1 MTHFFRKRVASFV
14 DLDSMKEMKDP
25 GSNRSRNNVKSYLT
39 KTFGKNS
46 DSLVKCLVC
55 ERTSYLDDCKKKME
69 KDVEERSKRVGKKK
83 LCHGCLL
90 GISKKKSARTCSKK
104 LKYVDL

>member
-14 DLDSMKEMKDP
+14 DLDSMKEMTDP
-25 GSNRSRNNVKSYLT
+25 GSNRSRSNVKSYFT

-55 ERTSYLDDCKKKME
+55 ERASYLDDCKKKME
-69 KDVEERSKRVGKKK
+69 KDVEERIKRVGKKK

-90 GISKKKSARTCSKK
+90 GISKKKRCKNMLKK
-104 LKYVDL
+104 VEIC